1 MDHFFTLALGGLVA
15 GAMNALAG
23 GGSFVSLPAMIA
35 AGIPSVQANAS
46 GTVALFPGQVTSA
59 WTYWDGMR
67 PVCGVPGEHLLAV
80 SSVGGLIGSLLLLS
94 TPSRAF
100 DFILP
105 WLMLTATLA
114 LALGRQ
120 AGVLLRRYVHIGPS
134 LLLASQ
140 FVLGVYGGYYGG
152 AIGLMMLALWALAG
166 EVDIKTLNAPRI
178 MLASASNV
186 AAVAIFIIAG
196 AVRWPQTLI
205 MLVAGVIGGYGGA
218 RLGRVLPEPV
228 IRAATIICAAAI
240 TIAFFVRAYSPHN

>member
-1 MDHFFTLALGGLVA
+1 MDHFLLLALGGLVA

-35 AGIPSVQANAS
+35 AGVPSVQANAS

-67 PVCGVPGEHLLAV
+67 PVCGVPRLHLVAV
-80 SSVGGLIGSLLLLS
+80 SVVGGLLGSLLLLW
-94 TPSRAF
+94 TPSSAF

-105 WLMLTATLA
+105 WLMLIATLA
-114 LALGRQ
+114 LAFGRQ
-120 AGVLLRRYVHIGPS
+120 AGLILRRYVHIGPGVM
-134 LLLASQ
+134 LIGQ
-140 FVLGVYGGYYGG
+140 FALGIYGGYYGG
-152 AIGLMMLALWALAG
+152 AIGLMMLALWALMG
-166 EVDIKTLNAPRI
+166 EVDIKSLNPPRI

-186 AAVAIFIIAG
+186 AAVATFIVAG

-218 RLGRVLPEPV
+218 RLGRVLPGPV
-228 IRAATIICAAAI
+228 IRVLTIICAAAI
-240 TIAFFVRAYSPHN
+240 TVAFFVRAYGSR

>member
-1 MDHFFTLALGGLVA
+1 MDHFLLLALSGLLA

-35 AGIPSVQANAS
+35 AGVPSVQANAS

-67 PVCGVPGEHLLAV
+67 PVCGVPRRQLLAV
-80 SSVGGLIGSLLLLS
+80 SIVGGLLGSLLLLW
-94 TPSRAF
+94 TPSSAF

-105 WLMLTATLA
+105 WLMLIATLA
-114 LALGRQ
+114 LAFGRQ
-120 AGVLLRRYVHIGPS
+120 AGLILRRYVHIGPGAM
-134 LLLASQ
+134 LVGQ
-140 FVLGVYGGYYGG
+140 FVLGIYGGYYGG
-152 AIGLMMLALWALAG
+152 AIGLMMLALWALMG
-166 EVDIKTLNAPRI
+166 EVDTKSLNAPRI

-186 AAVAIFIIAG
+186 AAVATFIIAG

-218 RLGRVLPEPV
+218 RLGRLLPGPV
-228 IRAATIICAAAI
+228 IRALTIICAAAI
-240 TIAFFVRAYSPHN
+240 TVAFFVRAYARAG

>member
-1 MDHFFTLALGGLVA
+1 MDHFFVLALGGLIA

-35 AGIPSVQANAS
+35 AGVPSVQANAS

-67 PVCGVPGEHLLAV
+67 PVCGVPRGHLIAV
-80 SSVGGLIGSLLLLS
+80 SIAGGLIGSLLLLW
-94 TPSRAF
+94 TPSSAF

-105 WLMLTATLA
+105 WLMLIATLA
-114 LALGRQ
+114 LAFGRQ
-120 AGVLLRRYVHIGPS
+120 AGLILRRYVHIGPG
-134 LLLASQ
+134 LMFAGQ
-140 FVLGVYGGYYGG
+140 FFLGIYGGYYGG
-152 AIGLMMLALWALAG
+152 AIGLMMLALWALMG
-166 EVDIKTLNAPRI
+166 EVDIKSLNPPRI

-186 AAVAIFIIAG
+186 AAVATFIIAG

-218 RLGRVLPEPV
+218 RLGRVLPGPV
-228 IRAATIICAAAI
+228 IRALTIICAAAI
-240 TIAFFVRAYSPHN
+240 TIAFFVRAYLR

>member
-1 MDHFFTLALGGLVA
+1 MDHFLVLALAGLIA

-35 AGIPSVQANAS
+35 AGVPSVQANAS

-67 PVCGVPGEHLLAV
+67 PVCGVPRRHLLAV
-80 SSVGGLIGSLLLLS
+80 SVVGGLIGSLLLLW
-94 TPSRAF
+94 TPSSAF

-105 WLMLTATLA
+105 WLMLVATLA
-114 LALGRQ
+114 LAFGRQ
-120 AGVLLRRYVHIGPS
+120 AGLILRRYVHIGPG
-134 LLLASQ
+134 LMLIGQ
-140 FVLGVYGGYYGG
+140 FFLGIYGGYYGG
-152 AIGLMMLALWALAG
+152 AIGLMMLALWALMG
-166 EVDIKTLNAPRI
+166 EVDIKSLNPPRI

-186 AAVAIFIIAG
+186 AAVATFIIAG

-218 RLGRVLPEPV
+218 RLGRVLPGPV
-228 IRAATIICAAAI
+228 IRVLTITCASVI
-240 TIAFFVRAYSPHN
+240 TIAFFVRAYGR